1 MLFQG
6 AWPSG
11 HASYKVHSERKKE
24 DIMQTVYDFTLP
36 KGYMD
41 SNGELHRRGKMR
53 LATAGDEISA
63 TRDPRVLQNPSYLT
77 IVILG
82 RVITEL
88 EGVQGIS
95 ATVIERLF
103 TADLAYLQDMY
114 QRINDIEPPTLTA
127 VCPDCGKAFEVPLNF
142 TREG

>member
-1 MLFQG
+1 
-6 AWPSG
+6 
-11 HASYKVHSERKKE
+11 
-24 DIMQTVYDFTLP
+24 MQTIYEFTLP

-53 LATAGDEISA
+53 LATAGDEISS

-77 IVILG
+77 IVILS

-95 ATVIERLF
+95 ATVIEKLF

>member
-1 MLFQG
+1 M
-6 AWPSG
+6 
-11 HASYKVHSERKKE
+11 
-24 DIMQTVYDFTLP
+24 DTVYEFTLP

-41 SNGELHRRGKMR
+41 STGELHRRGKMR

-63 TRDPRVLQNPSYLT
+63 THDPRVLSNPSYLT
-77 IVILG
+77 IVVLS

-88 EGVQGIS
+88 EGVEGIT
-95 ATVIERLF
+95 ATLVEKLF

-114 QRINDIEPPTLTA
+114 QRINDIEPPTMHF
-127 VCPDCGKAFEVPLNF
+127 VCPECGKEHDIPLNF